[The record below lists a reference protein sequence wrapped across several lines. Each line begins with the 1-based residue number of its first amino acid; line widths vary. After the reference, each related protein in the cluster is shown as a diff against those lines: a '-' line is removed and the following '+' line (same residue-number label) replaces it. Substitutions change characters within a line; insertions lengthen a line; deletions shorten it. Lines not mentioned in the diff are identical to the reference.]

1 MGEALE
7 GELMER
13 EVDSGASLMAINASE
28 INQQIATAKRYPRSI
43 KEFVREA
50 TEMVSMNQTVA
61 QECMYS
67 LKRGRGADTKVIE
80 GPSARMAEVVAS
92 AWGNCR
98 AGARVISEDDRFV
111 TAQGA
116 FIDLQRNVAITY
128 EVRRRI
134 TDSRGNKYS
143 DDMVGVTANAACS
156 IALRNAVFKG
166 VPKAFWQEIYRVARQ
181 TAIGD
186 AKTLGTRRSDM
197 LAAFAK
203 MGVEKEK
210 VFAYLEV
217 KGIEDVSLD
226 HLGLMLGV
234 FQAIRDGETTIDD
247 TFTAPT
253 AGGKVGES
261 SVGDKFGKGK
271 KPEGEAGEQ
280 GNGNAQTAEK
290 TTPEADTQQ
299 QQSESSGTSSSTPGD
314 DPLLPWQ
321 AMIDE
326 AGSDTDLNSVDELLT
341 KSTSLNSNQKAT
353 VLAWIGER
361 RKKVGTPKKSK
372 KGNDGE
378 LFATNPNTGA

>member
-13 EVDSGASLMAINASE
+13 EVEGGNALMAINASE

-67 LKRGRGADTKVIE
+67 LKRGSGGDSKVIE
-80 GPSARMAEVVAS
+80 GPSARMAEIVAS

-128 EVRRRI
+128 EVKRRI
-134 TDSRGNKYS
+134 TDRQGRKYS
-143 DDMVGVTANAACS
+143 DDMIGVTANAACS

-234 FQAIRDGETTIDD
+234 FQAIRDGETTIDE

-271 KPEGEAGEQ
+271 KPEAETGEQ
-280 GNGNAQTAEK
+280 GTGTAPATEQAK
-290 TTPEADTQQ
+290 STTDTQQ
-299 QQSESSGTSSSTPGD
+299 QQQTETTGTGDAGD

-326 AGSDTDLNSVDELLT
+326 AENDVDLNAINELLT
-341 KSTSLNSNQKAT
+341 KSTAINSNQKST
-353 VLAWIGER
+353 VLKWLDER
-361 RKKVGTPKKSK
+361 RKKVGTPKKK
-372 KGNDGE
+372 GKGNDGE
-378 LFATNPNTGA
+378 LFPTNPNTGA

>member
-13 EVDSGASLMAINASE
+13 EIEGGNALMAINASE

-67 LKRGRGADTKVIE
+67 LKRGRGTDTKVIE
-80 GPSARMAEVVAS
+80 GPSARMAEIVAS

-98 AGARVISEDDRFV
+98 AGARVIAEDDRFV

-271 KPEGEAGEQ
+271 KADGETGEQ
-280 GNGNAQTAEK
+280 GAGTAPATEQSK
-290 TTPEADTQQ
+290 STSDTQQ
-299 QQSESSGTSSSTPGD
+299 QQQTETTGTEPSGD

-321 AMIDE
+321 AMVDE
-326 AGSDTDLNSVDELLT
+326 AENDVDLNAINELLT
-341 KSTSLNSNQKAT
+341 KSTAINSNQKAT
-353 VLAWIGER
+353 VLKWIDER
-361 RKKVGTPKKSK
+361 RKKVGTPKK
-372 KGNDGE
+372 KGKRNDGE
-378 LFATNPNTGA
+378 LFPTNPNTGA

>member
-271 KPEGEAGEQ
+271 KPEGAADEQ
-280 GNGNAQTAEK
+280 GNAPSSEQTKSEN
-290 TTPEADTQQ
+290 TEAQQ
-299 QQSESSGTSSSTPGD
+299 QQTEQSGSGTPGD

-326 AGSDTDLNSVDELLT
+326 AGNDTELNSVDELLT

-353 VLAWIGER
+353 VLGWIAER
-361 RKKVGTPKKSK
+361 RKKVGTPKKGK